1 MWCEGELRVCV
12 CVCDQECV
20 WKMASLF
27 DFMTVLFSSVENP
40 WCDLLFFFSIIL
52 SRAG

>member
-12 CVCDQECV
+12 CDQECV
-20 WKMASLF
+20 WKVASLF
-27 DFMTVLFSSVENP
+27 DFMTVLFFFSVKNP
-40 WCDLLFFFSIIL
+40 WCVLLFFSFSIIL